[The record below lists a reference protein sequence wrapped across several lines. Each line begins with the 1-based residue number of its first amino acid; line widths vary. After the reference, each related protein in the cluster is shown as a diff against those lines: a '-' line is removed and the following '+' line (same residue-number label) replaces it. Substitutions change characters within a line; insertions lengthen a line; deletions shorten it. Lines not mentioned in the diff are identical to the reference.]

1 MKVKCPK
8 CRLRFDVPAAVGVN
22 EVQCNCPR
30 CGTPFTYS
38 VTADDGGQ
46 ENNVSRN
53 EAVAAKETA
62 ATNGSGNSS
71 NVKETASVKAEAGN
85 GSSQEGV
92 DRLLAYGNSLYGH
105 RHGMSERGFAPH
117 THSGMRHTVT
127 IALGIVGVLAVAG
140 LFVFGIDRIV
150 GHFTDRDEAI
160 MEDLAVVVDT
170 AAQDST
176 AADSAKA
183 MKKAIKAKVAANK
196 KEKAFAQVGKR
207 QGKPAVE
214 AVHGSV
220 PKWAQGVWHI
230 MTDNNYISIRING
243 SRIKVSDFY
252 HTNQGSISVQGNSL
266 VCHFKDGRT
275 FVYTLDTNGHRI
287 IDGHGTVLQR

>member
-8 CRLRFDVPAAVGVN
+8 CRLRFDVPTAIGVN

-38 VTADDGGQ
+38 VSDGDGDQ
-46 ENNVSRN
+46 ENNVPRS
-53 EAVAAKETA
+53 EAIAAKATA
-62 ATNGSGNSS
+62 ATKGDGGAGNATA
-71 NVKETASVKAEAGN
+71 VKTEAG
-85 GSSQEGV
+85 SQHSV
-92 DRLLAYGNSLYGH
+92 DRQLAYGNSLYEH
-105 RHGMSERGFAPH
+105 RHGMGEAGFAPH
-117 THSGMRHTVT
+117 AHSGMRHTVT

-170 AAQDST
+170 TAQDST
-176 AADSAKA
+176 VTDSSKTAK
-183 MKKAIKAKVAANK
+183 KTIKAKVAVDK
-196 KEKAFAQVGKR
+196 KEKAFAKVGKR
-207 QGKPAVE
+207 QGKPAAE
-214 AVHGSV
+214 AVHDPV

-252 HTNQGSISVQGNSL
+252 HTNQGSINVQGNSL

-275 FVYTLDTNGHRI
+275 FVYTLDTRGHRI

>member
-8 CRLRFDVPAAVGVN
+8 CRLRFDVPTAIGVN

-38 VTADDGGQ
+38 VAVGD
-46 ENNVSRN
+46 N
-53 EAVAAKETA
+53 EEEEDAPKGEAAAAKGA
-62 ATNGSGNSS
+62 AANGST
-71 NVKETASVKAEAGN
+71 NVGSLKDTTSAKGEVGN

-92 DRLLAYGNSLYGH
+92 GRQLAYGNRLYEH
-105 RHGMSERGFAPH
+105 SHGMNERGFAPH
-117 THSGMRHTVT
+117 AHSGMRHTVT

-160 MEDLAVVVDT
+160 MEDLAVVIDT
-170 AAQDST
+170 TAQDST
-176 AADSAKA
+176 AADSVRTAKN
-183 MKKAIKAKVAANK
+183 AIQSKVAADK

-207 QGKPAVE
+207 HEKQVVE
-214 AVHGSV
+214 AGKDAV
-220 PKWAQGVWHI
+220 PRWAQGVWHI

-252 HTNQGSISVQGNSL
+252 HTNQGSVSVQGNSL

-275 FVYTLDTNGHRI
+275 FVYTLDTRGHRI